1 MLPNYKHQEIENLRT
16 LGFNSIDI
24 SRQLN
29 LTTEQI
35 TYLMKPVKTYRE
47 INNHLTRQD
56 IQRLI
61 DHDQKTE
68 ASKISKTK
76 KLQIMYLKYKGL
88 KESEIRT
95 VLRMKQSSYQYYSY
109 HTGDTQSHLEDLLS
123 ILGGFNRVETILRT
137 SSPERLQYLSQIN
150 PQILSLNDT
159 IIIFKTVR
167 SHMKTSST

>member
-35 TYLMKPVKTYRE
+35 AYLMKPVKTYRE

-61 DHDQKTE
+61 DHD
-68 ASKISKTK
+68 
-76 KLQIMYLKYKGL
+76 
-88 KESEIRT
+88 
-95 VLRMKQSSYQYYSY
+95 
-109 HTGDTQSHLEDLLS
+109 
-123 ILGGFNRVETILRT
+123 
-137 SSPERLQYLSQIN
+137 
-150 PQILSLNDT
+150 
-159 IIIFKTVR
+159 
-167 SHMKTSST
+167 

>member
-35 TYLMKPVKTYRE
+35 TYLMKPAKTYRE

-61 DHDQKTE
+61 DHD
-68 ASKISKTK
+68 
-76 KLQIMYLKYKGL
+76 
-88 KESEIRT
+88 
-95 VLRMKQSSYQYYSY
+95 
-109 HTGDTQSHLEDLLS
+109 
-123 ILGGFNRVETILRT
+123 
-137 SSPERLQYLSQIN
+137 
-150 PQILSLNDT
+150 
-159 IIIFKTVR
+159 
-167 SHMKTSST
+167 

>member
-29 LTTEQI
+29 LTTEQV
-35 TYLMKPVKTYRE
+35 TYLMKPAKTYKE
-47 INNHLTRQD
+47 INSHLTRQD

-68 ASKISKTK
+68 ASKNSKIK

-88 KESEIRT
+88 KASEIRT

-109 HTGDTQSHLEDLLS
+109 HAVDTQDHLEDLLS
-123 ILGGFNRVETILRT
+123 LLGGFNRIEAILRT
-137 SSPERLQYLSQIN
+137 PSPERLQYLGQIN
-150 PQILSLNDT
+150 PQILSLTDT
-159 IIIFKTVR
+159 VLIFKTVR
-167 SHMKTSST
+167 SHMKT